1 MKKRRWYDAADSWIG
16 RTEEYTLFGLVALIL
31 VLTFLQV
38 ILRKLPGNLS
48 IKWVTMF
55 ARTSVLWVGLIGS
68 AIAVARKKHISVDV
82 LSKFLGARGL
92 VLMNVLNYAVG
103 LLILLVLYH
112 GSLVYTLTKSWDV
125 VLPNTWIPERVFTD
139 VVPFLFLLMVWHQW
153 VHWRRDIAP
162 DKAWGRW
169 LAYGVGVVVAF
180 TVFLT
185 FLADTAFFE
194 PGASLQA
201 LEAFA
206 RKTVSNSPMLFSGV
220 FVLMAVLGAPLYIVI
235 SGIALVGYFGVAD
248 ISVDNFIINGYGGF
262 RKSAIFIAIPLF
274 TLAGYLMAE
283 GGTPNRLVGLFRRMV
298 GWLPGGVAIVAVIA
312 CAFFTAF
319 TGASSV
325 TIIAL
330 GGLLFPILIKEG
342 YPEKF
347 SLGLITTGG
356 SRGLI
361 FPPAT
366 PVFLLAMIMGLNGK
380 DLPNSGTFGQA
391 NVPADEAA
399 EVCLVERA
407 AEQVEFMAETDERRE
422 EELAFQRALEAARNK
437 SAGKPES
444 KGPVDEFELG
454 DDEGEFEDDDDF
466 DDDEIAADDGPVD
479 EFELGE
485 DDGEFEDDGE
495 EDAVAI
501 VEADGPPMDGDEDE
515 SVAAVAAA
523 GDDELDP
530 EEKFLLEMPGPTMI
544 FTAGFVPGILMLLA
558 IMVFS
563 IIVGVRRKVP
573 RTPFSGKGLLEGMWQ
588 ARGEIPIPF
597 IIGFGIFGGFID
609 PVEAAPVTAMYV
621 LFMQAV
627 IYRDVNFRTMV
638 RAFVDSMVL
647 VGGILI
653 ILIAAQGLLNYLVDA
668 KVPDAILAFME
679 NMIPERLEIFGL
691 FTVSRQVIFLLML
704 NVFLLIV
711 GCMMDIFSAILIVM
725 PLILPLGYR
734 FGIYPMHLA
743 VIFLTN
749 LEIGYS
755 TPPVGLNLFVASLR
769 FEKPVVKLY
778 AASLAY
784 LAIML
789 VGLVLIT
796 YWPDLSL
803 WIPRLIGT

>member
-1 MKKRRWYDAADSWIG
+1 MKRRRWYDVADARIG
-16 RTEEYTLFGLVALIL
+16 RAEEYTLFGLVVLIL

-82 LSKFLGARGL
+82 LSKFLGARCL

-112 GSLVYTLTKSWDV
+112 GSLVYTLTKSWQE

-139 VVPFLFLLMVWHQW
+139 VVPALFLLMVWHQW

-169 LAYGVGVVVAF
+169 LAYGVGIVVAF
-180 TVFLT
+180 TAILT
-185 FLADTAFFE
+185 FLADVAIFE
-194 PGASLQA
+194 PGESLQA
-201 LEAFA
+201 FEAFA
-206 RKTVSNSPMLFSGV
+206 REMVSNSPVLFSMV
-220 FVLMAVLGAPLYIVI
+220 FVVMAILGAPLYIVI

-274 TLAGYLMAE
+274 TLAGYLMSE
-283 GGTPNRLVGLFRRMV
+283 GGTPNRLVNLFRKMV
-298 GWLPGGVAIVAVIA
+298 GWLPGGVAIVAVVA

-330 GGLLFPILIKEG
+330 GGLLFPILMKEG

-347 SLGLITTGG
+347 SLGLLTTGG

-380 DLPNSGTFGQA
+380 DLPGSGSFGQA

-399 EVCLVERA
+399 KICVVERT
-407 AEQVEFMAETDERRE
+407 AEQAEFMALADERRA
-422 EELAFQRALEAARNK
+422 EELSFQGALEAARNK
-437 SAGKPES
+437 GSDQEPGADS
-444 KGPVDEFELG
+444 VDEFELG
-454 DDEGEFEDDDDF
+454 DDEGEFEDDGF
-466 DDDEIAADDGPVD
+466 DDDYDDEEPDDGPAD

-485 DDGEFEDDGE
+485 DDGEFEDEDDGE
-495 EDAVAI
+495 GADLEDEGTALAAVVQVI
-501 VEADGPPMDGDEDE
+501 DDGP
-515 SVAAVAAA
+515 
-523 GDDELDP
+523 DP
-530 EEKFLLEMPGPTMI
+530 PDKALLEMPGPTLI
-544 FTAGFVPGILMLLA
+544 FTAGFIPGILMLLA

-588 ARGEIPIPF
+588 ARGELPIPF

-621 LFMQAV
+621 LFMQFV
-627 IYRDVNFRTMV
+627 IYRDVNFKTMV

-679 NMIPERLEIFGL
+679 NMIPQRMEVFGL
-691 FTVSRQVIFLLML
+691 FTVSRQVIFLMML
-704 NVFLLIV
+704 NVFLLVV

-769 FEKPVVKLY
+769 FNKPVVRLY

-803 WIPRLIGT
+803 WLPRLIGT

>member
-1 MKKRRWYDAADSWIG
+1 VG
-16 RTEEYTLFGLVALIL
+16 RAEEYTLFGLVALIL

-48 IKWVTMF
+48 IKWLTMF

-68 AIAVARKKHISVDV
+68 SIAVARKKHISVDV
-82 LSKFLGARGL
+82 LSKFLGPRGL
-92 VLMNVLNYAVG
+92 TVVGALNYAVG

-112 GSLVYTLTKSWDV
+112 GSLVYTLTKGWDE

-139 VVPFLFLLMVWHQW
+139 PMPALFLLMVWHQW
-153 VHWRRDIAP
+153 VHWRRDVAP
-162 DKAWGRW
+162 DRAWGRG
-169 LAYGVGVVVAF
+169 LARGVGIVVAF
-180 TVFLT
+180 TAVIT
-185 FLADTAFFE
+185 FLADTALFE
-194 PGASLQA
+194 PGTSLQA
-201 LEAFA
+201 LESFA
-206 RKTVSNSPMLFSGV
+206 RDTVGGSPALFSLV
-220 FVLMAVLGAPLYIVI
+220 FVVMAILGAPLYIVI

-330 GGLLFPILIKEG
+330 GGLLFPILMKEG

-347 SLGLITTGG
+347 SLGLLTTGG

-380 DLPNSGTFGQA
+380 ELPGSGTFGKA
-391 NVPADEAA
+391 NVPSDESA
-399 EVCLVERA
+399 EICLVERA
-407 AEQVEFMAETDERRE
+407 AEQASFTAEADQRRA
-422 EELAFQRALEAARNK
+422 EELAFQRALDEARDD
-437 SAGKPES
+437 SAG
-444 KGPVDEFELG
+444 
-454 DDEGEFEDDDDF
+454 EG
-466 DDDEIAADDGPVD
+466 ASDGPSD

-485 DDGEFEDDGE
+485 DDGEFEDDGPSDE
-495 EDAVAI
+495 FELGEDDGEFEDDDEVEGLADAV
-501 VEADGPPMDGDEDE
+501 DR
-515 SVAAVAAA
+515 
-523 GDDELDP
+523 GDDAAPAAPPVRTDRDGEDS
-530 EEKFLLEMPGPTMI
+530 ENFLLEMPGPTMI
-544 FTAGFVPGILMLLA
+544 FTAGFIPGTLMLLA
-558 IMVFS
+558 IMVFCV
-563 IIVGVRRKVP
+563 IVGIRRKVP
-573 RTPFSGKGLLEGMWQ
+573 RTPFSAKGLVEGMWE

-621 LFMQAV
+621 LFMQFV
-627 IYRDVNFRTMV
+627 IYRDVGFRSMV
-638 RAFVDSMVL
+638 KAFVDSMVL

-679 NMIPERLEIFGL
+679 NMIPERLELFGL

-704 NVFLLIV
+704 NVFLLVV

-725 PLILPLGYR
+725 PLILPLGFR
-734 FGIYPMHLA
+734 FGIHPMHLA

-769 FEKPVVKLY
+769 FEKPVVRLY

>member
-1 MKKRRWYDAADSWIG
+1 MKKRRWYDVADARVG
-16 RTEEYTLFGLVALIL
+16 RVEEYTLFGLVALIL

-92 VLMNVLNYAVG
+92 ALVNVLNYAVG
-103 LLILLVLYH
+103 LLILMVLYH
-112 GSLVYTLTKSWDV
+112 GSLVYTLTKSWEE

-139 VVPFLFLLMVWHQW
+139 VVPALFLLMVWHQW

-169 LAYGVGVVVAF
+169 LAYGVGVLLIF
-180 TVFLT
+180 TAFLT
-185 FLADTAFFE
+185 FLADTAILE

-206 RKTVSNSPMLFSGV
+206 RKLVSNSPMLFSMV
-220 FVLMAVLGAPLYIVI
+220 FVVMAVLGAPLYIVI

-274 TLAGYLMAE
+274 TLAGYLMSE
-283 GGTPNRLVGLFRRMV
+283 GGTPNRLVGLFRKMV
-298 GWLPGGVAIVAVIA
+298 GWLPGGVAIVAVVA

-330 GGLLFPILIKEG
+330 GGLLFPILMKEG

-347 SLGLITTGG
+347 SLGLLTTGG

-380 DLPNSGTFGQA
+380 DLPSSGSFGQA

-399 EVCLVERA
+399 KICVVERT
-407 AEQVEFMAETDERRE
+407 AEQADFMALADERRS
-422 EELAFQRALEAARNK
+422 EELSFQRALDAARNK
-437 SAGKPES
+437 DSGANAAEDA
-444 KGPVDEFELG
+444 VDEFELG
-454 DDEGEFEDDDDF
+454 DDDGEFEDDGF
-466 DDDEIAADDGPVD
+466 DDDASDDGPAD

-485 DDGEFEDDGE
+485 DDGEFEDEGGDL
-495 EDAVAI
+495 
-501 VEADGPPMDGDEDE
+501 GDEATAL
-515 SVAAVAAA
+515 AAVVPVV
-523 GDDELDP
+523 DDDP
-530 EEKFLLEMPGPTMI
+530 DRPDKALLEMPGPTLI
-544 FTAGFVPGILMLLA
+544 FTAGFIPGILMLLA

-573 RTPFSGKGLLEGMWQ
+573 RTPFSGKGLFEGMWQ
-588 ARGEIPIPF
+588 ARGELPIPF

-621 LFMQAV
+621 LFMQFV
-627 IYRDVNFRTMV
+627 IYRDVGFKTMV

-679 NMIPERLEIFGL
+679 NMIPQRLEVFGL

-704 NVFLLIV
+704 NVFLLVV

-769 FEKPVVKLY
+769 FNKPVVRLY

-803 WIPRLIGT
+803 WLPRLIGT